1 MVEKTKI
8 VKEMTLWLTDVLE
21 VEREE
26 FSGFAT
32 CPFVKAERLQNKIYI
47 TKFDSEQESII
58 DVAQAMLDGGYESGL
73 FALFEGEKPVDLP
86 KEDTRPLQKVLNKAL
101 RLSGFAEYQNLCIN
115 PNDTLEVEGFNP
127 RSMAPYF
134 MINISPKKALQKGN
148 KSLQK
153 TNYYDKLPSSYR
165 KYLKLDL

>member
-47 TKFDSEQESII
+47 TKFD
-58 DVAQAMLDGGYESGL
+58 G
-73 FALFEGEKPVDLP
+73 
-86 KEDTRPLQKVLNKAL
+86 
-101 RLSGFAEYQNLCIN
+101 C
-115 PNDTLEVEGFNP
+115 
-127 RSMAPYF
+127 
-134 MINISPKKALQKGN
+134 
-148 KSLQK
+148 
-153 TNYYDKLPSSYR
+153 
-165 KYLKLDL
+165 